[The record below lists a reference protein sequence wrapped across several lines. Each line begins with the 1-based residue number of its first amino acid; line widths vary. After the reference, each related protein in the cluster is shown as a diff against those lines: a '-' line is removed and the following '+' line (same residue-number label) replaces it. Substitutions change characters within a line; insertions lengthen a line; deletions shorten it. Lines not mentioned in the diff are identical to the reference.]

1 MADDT
6 IGSVISLHQPRPKRA
21 KTPAERAR
29 AYRQRRRKKGKAAA
43 LSNDESPPSELLI
56 PEGFSSVD
64 SVSAEPPATPPVT
77 VTVSDVARDG
87 DAPSRS
93 ISGILLVAAALA
105 LTGVGVAMNGW
116 FARSLGASDVAG
128 WLFFAIGVASDL
140 VALVMPSCAA
150 SLWQACQRVT
160 AAAGW
165 AVWIVTFVFAV
176 TAGVGFASVN
186 IADVTQAR
194 ASRVTPAVTAAQA
207 RIE

>member
-64 SVSAEPPATPPVT
+64 LVSAEPPVTPPVT
-77 VTVSDVARDG
+77 VAVSDVVRDG

-93 ISGILLVAAALA
+93 ISRILLLAAALA
-105 LTGVGVAMNGW
+105 LAGVGIGMNGQE
-116 FARSLGASDVAG
+116 R
-128 WLFFAIGVASDL
+128 
-140 VALVMPSCAA
+140 CAA
-150 SLWQACQRVT
+150 SSSGRTEQIRT
-160 AAAGW
+160 
-165 AVWIVTFVFAV
+165 
-176 TAGVGFASVN
+176 
-186 IADVTQAR
+186 R
-194 ASRVTPAVTAAQA
+194 
-207 RIE
+207 